1 MKRIQSTVTYT
12 VPHWPFCNVD
22 RHDIDATPS
31 DQVCQFCVK
40 TKAGYRCALYDQQLM
55 SDGVQIAKTKECCR
69 ATAGFRSTIVA
80 DPAPSTTSA
89 PSIPPADL
97 IKQTIELYSK
107 TTNDLIAQG
116 YPRAMA
122 ELAAKKFILT
132 SK

>member
-12 VPHWPFCNVD
+12 VPHWQFCNVD
-22 RHDIDATPS
+22 RFDLDAAPS
-31 DQVCQFCVK
+31 EQVCQFCVK
-40 TKAGYRCALYDQQLM
+40 TKAGYRCALYDQPLAF
-55 SDGVQIAKTKECCR
+55 DGVQVAKTRDCCR

-80 DPAPSTTSA
+80 DPAPATAAT
-89 PSIPPADL
+89 PTIPPAEL
-97 IKQTIELYSK
+97 IKQTIDLYSK